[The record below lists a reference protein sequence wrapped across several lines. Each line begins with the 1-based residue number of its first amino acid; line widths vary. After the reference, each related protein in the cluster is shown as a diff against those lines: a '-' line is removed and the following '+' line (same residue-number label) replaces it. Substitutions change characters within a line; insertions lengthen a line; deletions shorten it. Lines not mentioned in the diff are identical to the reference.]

1 MFLDVIK
8 DKLLI
13 KYNDFTFK
21 PRQISQLYDW
31 GFSRNLEE
39 RYFFIDKNIE
49 MILPKLLNY
58 FNKSKLEYSISHSC
72 NLLVKKIFT
81 EKDRFA
87 KLLKNGKNYKNG
99 KFDKE
104 DYNNHLEFLN
114 NTISRKLKDHQ
125 KKASYHLYLLGN
137 GANFSVPGSGK
148 TTVVLCIYEKL
159 RLQNKVNNLFVVG
172 PPSCFGPWKDEF
184 LIVLGREPNTN
195 TLAGGNIYQRK
206 SEYYKSDKISELYL
220 TTFQTL
226 LRDQDQVCFFL
237 KNKKINTFLIIDE
250 AHYIKQVSGNWA
262 KAVLKISKYSKFR
275 CVLTGTPIPKSYTD
289 LYNLIDFLWPEKNI
303 VSLEEKV
310 KLKILEEEKDY
321 ESAGK
326 ILKPNIG
333 PLFYRVRKSE
343 LGLKPQIF
351 HIPRIIQMNQYERLL
366 YDAVEKKIKKYAK
379 EEFLQNIELVLKLR
393 RGRMIRLRQCL
404 SYAKL
409 LSSAIDY
416 YKEDIFEGNNY
427 LENIIYNYDKL
438 EIPAKINY
446 LINFIKELEKTKKKV
461 VIWAY
466 FIGSLR
472 LIEKKIIELGFNC
485 KKIIGETPVERT
497 SIEEE
502 ETREKIIKEFI
513 DKKSGLNI
521 LLANPAACAESISLH
536 KTWSNAIYYDLSYNC
551 AQYLQSLDRIHRVG
565 GSEKISAHYYFLQYD
580 KTIDSDI
587 LDNLKA
593 KAKKMYD
600 IIEED
605 YSIYS
610 LDMSDE
616 KDEINAYERLF
627 LK

>member
-1 MFLDVIK
+1 MLFDVIK
-8 DKLLI
+8 NKLII
-13 KYNDFTFK
+13 KYNSFTFK

-31 GFSRNLEE
+31 GFLKNTEE
-39 RYFFIDKNIE
+39 RYLFIDENIE
-49 MILPKLLNY
+49 VILPKLLNY
-58 FNKSKLEYSISHSC
+58 FNKSKVEYTISHSC
-72 NLLVKKIFT
+72 NLLVDKISAKKDSF
-81 EKDRFA
+81 D
-87 KLLKNGKNYKNG
+87 KLLENGKNFKNG
-99 KFDKE
+99 KFDKK
-104 DYNNHLEFLN
+104 DYNNHLEFLSN
-114 NTISRKLKDHQ
+114 SISRELKDHQ
-125 KKASYHLYLLGN
+125 KKASYHLYLVGN

-148 TTVVLCIYEKL
+148 TTVVLSIYEKL

-184 LIVLGREPNTN
+184 LIVLGRKPNAN
-195 TLAGGNIYQRK
+195 ILAGGNIYQRK

-226 LRDQDQVCFFL
+226 LKDQEQVCFFL

-250 AHYIKQVSGNWA
+250 AHYIKQVNGNWA

-275 CVLTGTPIPKSYTD
+275 CVLTGTPIPKSYSD
-289 LYNLIDFLWPEKNI
+289 LYNLIDFLWPERNI
-303 VSLEEKV
+303 VNSEEKV
-310 KLKILEEEKDY
+310 KLKILEEKKDY

-351 HIPRIIQMNQYERLL
+351 HIPKIIQMNHYERLL

-409 LSSAIDY
+409 LNSAIDY

-446 LINFIKELEKTKKKV
+446 LTNFIKEFEKTKKKI

-466 FIGSLR
+466 FIGSLK
-472 LIEKKIIELGFNC
+472 LIEKKITELGFNC
-485 KKIIGETPVERT
+485 KKIIGETPIERN
-497 SIEEE
+497 SIKEE

-513 DKKSGLNI
+513 DDKSGLDI

-536 KTWSNAIYYDLSYNC
+536 KTCSNAIYYDLSYNC

-565 GSEKISAHYYFLQYD
+565 GSEKKSAHYYFLQYD
-580 KTIDSDI
+580 KSIDSDI

-616 KDEINAYERLF
+616 TDEISAYERLF